1 MEPPSA
7 SPKNQILFGWP
18 LKNPPAAECLAA
30 LTRPCAEPTTDEVM
44 RLLRETKE
52 GQCKECDPL
61 EAGGGVLGGGGV
73 PLGGAVPSG
82 GGVPSDGDLALLKGD
97 SRSGDPNEIAALAAS
112 EWLPV
117 ELSRIVGLL
126 EELSGKGGQNA
137 KGGETAKG
145 GQTAKRGQTAVEG
158 DAQSVPGR
166 QDVPCGDETLE
177 RAYDKK
183 KLRYDAL
190 AVYAKSSRKRRL
202 LHHVAEMLG
211 LSHLS
216 ASAKGGPILIT
227 KRSSAGVHSRHMRS
241 CHIVSTQGIKG
252 FPDPGAFEIVW
263 DRCEMATA

>member
-73 PLGGAVPSG
+73 PLGGVVPSG

-137 KGGETAKG
+137 KGGQTAKGGETAKGVETAKG
-145 GQTAKRGQTAVEG
+145 GQTAIER

-166 QDVPCGDETLE
+166 QDVPRGDETLE
-177 RAYDKK
+177 RAYDT
-183 KLRYDAL
+183 L

-241 CHIVSTQGIKG
+241 CHIVSTQAIKG
-252 FPDPGAFEIVW
+252 FPDPGAFEILW

>member
-61 EAGGGVLGGGGV
+61 EAGGGVLG
-73 PLGGAVPSG
+73 G